1 LTKNVSHLLIF
12 AIRCPFHAFQQ
23 KKSSDFSFFS
33 MLGIHQKGWGKT
45 AMNAVTIVI
54 GSICILLI
62 AYRLYGTF
70 IAAKVLKLDDS
81 NPTPAH
87 ELEDGK
93 DYVPTNKW
101 VTFGHHFAAIAAA
114 GPLVGPILAAQ
125 FGYLP
130 SLLWLL
136 IGAVIGGAV
145 HDIVVLFASMRQ
157 DGKSLS
163 EIAKKELGPVAGFC
177 AGLAM
182 LFIITITMA
191 GLSLVVLSALE
202 RNPWGTFAVGIT
214 IPIAMAVGLYHK
226 KTGNLKIATIVGFGL
241 IMAAIVWGPNIQGTA
256 LGNFLTFEKSTIAI
270 LLPVYAFFAAALPV
284 WLLLAPRDYL
294 STFMKI
300 GVFAALI
307 IGVFYVNPAVQFPA
321 FTEFVNGGGPVIAGP
336 VWPFISITIACGA
349 ISGFHAFVGSG
360 TTPKMINRWSDIK
373 GVAFGAMLVE
383 CLVAIM
389 ALIAA
394 VSLMPGDYFAINSTP
409 EKFATLGMETVHLD
423 KLSDEVGM
431 DLEGRTGGAVTL
443 AVGMTY
449 IFTEIPIFEQM
460 ASYFYQ
466 FVILFEAVFILTAID
481 SGTRV
486 ARYLIQDF
494 GGAFFKPLKRMDS
507 VFATIFA
514 SALACFMW
522 GYLLFSG
529 DISSVWALFGVSN
542 QLMASIGL
550 IIGATVVLKIADK
563 RRYMLT
569 CLIPLAYLYVTV
581 NVAGYWMV
589 KNVYW
594 NAASSGFS
602 VLNGTLS
609 IIMLVLGFV
618 ILIAS
623 IQKWRQLWKYP
634 QDILVERAAKGMI

>member
-1 LTKNVSHLLIF
+1 
-12 AIRCPFHAFQQ
+12 
-23 KKSSDFSFFS
+23 
-33 MLGIHQKGWGKT
+33 
-45 AMNAVTIVI
+45 MNAASIVI
-54 GSICILLI
+54 GSICMLMI

-70 IAAKVLKLDDS
+70 MAAKVLRLDDS
-81 NPTPAH
+81 KPTPAH
-87 ELEDGK
+87 ELQDGK

-130 SLLWLL
+130 GLLWLL

-145 HDIVVLFASMRQ
+145 HDMVVLFASMRKK
-157 DGKSLS
+157 GKSLS
-163 EIAKKELGPVAGFC
+163 EVAKEELGPVAGFC
-177 AGLAM
+177 TGLAM

-191 GLSLVVLSALE
+191 GLSLVVLGALQN
-202 RNPWGTFAVGIT
+202 NPWGTFAVGIT
-214 IPIAMAVGLYHK
+214 IPIAMGVGIYHK
-226 KTGNLKIATIVGFGL
+226 KTGNLKMATTVGFAL
-241 IMAAIVWGPNIQGTA
+241 IIAGIMFGPNIKGTV
-256 LGNFLTFEKSTIAI
+256 LGDVLTMEASTLAI
-270 LLPVYAFFAAALPV
+270 ILPIYAFFAAALPV

-321 FTEFVNGGGPVIAGP
+321 FTEFINGGGPISAGP

-349 ISGFHAFVGSG
+349 ISGFHAFISSG

-394 VSLMPGDYFAINSTP
+394 VSLQPGDYFAINSTP
-409 EKFATLGMETVHLD
+409 EQFATLGMETVHLNR
-423 KLSDEVGM
+423 LSDEVEM
-431 DLEGRTGGAVTL
+431 NLEGRTGGAVTL

-449 IFTEIPIFEQM
+449 IFTEIPIFATL
-460 ASYFYQ
+460 ASYFFQ

-481 SGTRV
+481 AGTRV

-494 GGAFFKPLKRMDS
+494 LGNFIKPLKRTDS
-507 VFATIFA
+507 LFSNISA

-522 GYLLFSG
+522 GYLLYSG

-563 RRYMLT
+563 RWYMLT
-569 CLIPLAYLYVTV
+569 CLVPLAYLYVTV

-594 NAASSGFS
+594 NTQSPGFNL
-602 VLNGTLS
+602 LNGTLS
-609 IIMLVLGFV
+609 IIMLILG
-618 ILIAS
+618 LIIIITS
-623 IQKWRQLWKYP
+623 IKKWIKLWKIP
-634 QDILVERAAKGMI
+634 QAILVKRAKRKAI

>member
-1 LTKNVSHLLIF
+1 
-12 AIRCPFHAFQQ
+12 
-23 KKSSDFSFFS
+23 
-33 MLGIHQKGWGKT
+33 
-45 AMNAVTIVI
+45 MNAVTIVI
-54 GSICILLI
+54 GSICILMI

-70 IAAKVLKLDDS
+70 IALKVLKLDDS
-81 NPTPAH
+81 KPTPAH
-87 ELEDGK
+87 KLEDGK

-101 VTFGHHFAAIAAA
+101 VAFGHHFAAIAAA

-145 HDIVVLFASMRQ
+145 HDAVVLFASMRK

-163 EIAKKELGPVAGFC
+163 EVAKEELGPVAGFC
-177 AGLAM
+177 TGLAM

-191 GLSLVVLSALE
+191 GLSMVVLHALE
-202 RNPWGTFAVGIT
+202 NNPWGTFAVGIT
-214 IPIAMAVGLYHK
+214 IPIAMGVGLYHK
-226 KTGNLKIATIVGFGL
+226 KTGNLKGATIVGFGL
-241 IMAAIVWGPNIQGTA
+241 IMAAILLGPNIQGTA
-256 LGNFLTFEKSTIAI
+256 FGDLLTLEASTLAI
-270 LLPVYAFFAAALPV
+270 ILPIYAFFAAALPV

-307 IGVFYVNPAVQFPA
+307 IGVFVVNPEIQFPA
-321 FTEFVNGGGPVIAGP
+321 FTEFINGGGPIVAGP

-360 TTPKMINRWSDIK
+360 TTPKMLNRWSDIK
-373 GVAFGAMLVE
+373 SVGFGAMLVE
-383 CLVAIM
+383 CVVAIM

-394 VSLMPGDYFAINSTP
+394 VSLQPGDYFAINSTP
-409 EKFATLGMETVHLD
+409 EVFQTLGMETVHLD
-423 KLSDEVGM
+423 ELSEEIGIN
-431 DLEGRTGGAVTL
+431 LEGRTGGAVTL

-449 IFTEIPIFEQM
+449 IFTEIPFFDKL
-460 ASYFYQ
+460 ASFFFQ
-466 FVILFEAVFILTAID
+466 FVIMFEAVFILTAID

-494 GGAFFKPLKRMDS
+494 FGEFYKPLKRVDWLPGN
-507 VFATIFA
+507 IFA
-514 SALACFMW
+514 SALACFIW
-522 GYLLFSG
+522 GYLLYSG
-529 DISSVWALFGVSN
+529 DIGSIWALFGVSN

-563 RRYMLT
+563 RWYIWT
-569 CLIPLAYLYVTV
+569 CLVPLAYLYVTV

-589 KNVYW
+589 KNVYL
-594 NAASSGFS
+594 NPDSAGFS
-602 VLNGTLS
+602 ILNGILS
-609 IIMLVLGFV
+609 ITMLILGLI
-618 ILIAS
+618 ILVDALK
-623 IQKWRQLWKYP
+623 KWRELWKIP
-634 QDILVERAAKGMI
+634 QAELLKRSA

>member
-1 LTKNVSHLLIF
+1 
-12 AIRCPFHAFQQ
+12 
-23 KKSSDFSFFS
+23 
-33 MLGIHQKGWGKT
+33 
-45 AMNAVTIVI
+45 MNAISIVV

-62 AYRLYGTF
+62 VYRLYGTF
-70 IAAKVLKLDDS
+70 MAAKVLKLNDS
-81 NPTPAH
+81 KPTPAQK
-87 ELEDGK
+87 LEDGQ

-101 VTFGHHFAAIAAA
+101 VVFGHHFAAIAAA

-130 SLLWLL
+130 GLLWLL

-145 HDIVVLFASMRQ
+145 HDMVVLFASMRR

-163 EIAKKELGPVAGFC
+163 EVAKEELGPVAGFC
-177 AGLAM
+177 TGLAM

-191 GLSLVVLSALE
+191 GLSMVVLGALE

-214 IPIAMAVGLYHK
+214 IPIAMGVGLYHK
-226 KTGNLKIATIVGFGL
+226 KTGNLKLATTVGFIL
-241 IMAAIVWGPNIQGTA
+241 IMAAIVWGPNIQGTW
-256 LGNFLTFEKSTIAI
+256 LGDLLTLEKSTLALI
-270 LLPVYAFFAAALPV
+270 LPIYAFFAAALPV

-307 IGVFYVNPAVQFPA
+307 VGVFIVNPEVQFPA
-321 FTEFVNGGGPVIAGP
+321 FTDFINGGGPVVAGP

-360 TTPKMINRWSDIK
+360 TTPKMVSRWGDIK

-394 VSLMPGDYFAINSTP
+394 ISLQPGDYFAINSSP
-409 EKFATLGMETVHLD
+409 EKFATLGMETVELD
-423 KLSDEVGM
+423 QLEEKVGM

-449 IFTEIPIFEQM
+449 IFAAVPFFAKL

-494 GGAFFKPLKRMDS
+494 LGDFIKPLKRTDS
-507 VFATIFA
+507 LGANIFA
-514 SALACFMW
+514 SALACFVW

-550 IIGATVVLKIADK
+550 IVGATVVLKIAEK
-563 RRYMLT
+563 RWYMLT
-569 CLIPLAYLYVTV
+569 CLIPLAYLFVTV
-581 NVAGYWMV
+581 MVAGYWMV
-589 KNVYW
+589 KNVYF
-594 NAASSGFS
+594 NADNAGFS
-602 VLNGTLS
+602 VLNGILS
-609 IIMLVLGFV
+609 ITMLILGIVIMV
-618 ILIAS
+618 AS
-623 IQKWRQLWKYP
+623 INKWIKLWKIP
-634 QDILVERAAKGMI
+634 QNQLVEQSEKEVA

>member
-1 LTKNVSHLLIF
+1 
-12 AIRCPFHAFQQ
+12 
-23 KKSSDFSFFS
+23 
-33 MLGIHQKGWGKT
+33 
-45 AMNAVTIVI
+45 MNAVTIVV
-54 GSICILLI
+54 GAICILLI

-70 IAAKVLKLDDS
+70 MAAKILKLEEMDAAKE
-81 NPTPAH
+81 TPAH

-130 SLLWLL
+130 GLIWLL
-136 IGAVIGGAV
+136 VGAVIGGAV
-145 HDIVVLFASMRQ
+145 HDAVVLFASMRKNGQ
-157 DGKSLS
+157 SLS
-163 EIAKKELGPVAGFC
+163 EVAKEELGPVAAFC
-177 AGLAM
+177 TGLAM

-191 GLSLVVLSALE
+191 GLSMVVLHALE
-202 RNPWGTFAVGIT
+202 HNPWGVFSVGIT
-214 IPIAMAVGLYHK
+214 IPIAMGVGIYHRI
-226 KTGNLKIATIVGFGL
+226 TGNLKGATIVGFIL
-241 IMAAIVWGPNIQGTA
+241 IMVGILLGPSIQGTA
-256 LGNFLTFEKSTIAI
+256 FGDFLTLDASTLAI
-270 LLPVYAFFAAALPV
+270 ILPIYAFFAAALPV

-300 GVFAALI
+300 GVFGALI
-307 IGVFYVNPAVQFPA
+307 VGVFYVNPKVQFPA
-321 FTEFVNGGGPVIAGP
+321 VISDFINGGGPIVAGP

-360 TTPKMINRWSDIK
+360 TTPKMINRWKDIK
-373 GVAFGAMLVE
+373 PVAFGAMLVE
-383 CLVAIM
+383 CLVALM

-394 VSLMPGDYFAINSTP
+394 VSLQPGDYFAINSSP
-409 EKFATLGMETVHLD
+409 EAFAALGMDTVHLKD
-423 KLSDEVGM
+423 LAAEVGM

-449 IFTEIPIFEQM
+449 IFTKLPWFANL

-494 GGAFFKPLKRMDS
+494 FGDLYKPLKRTDWLPGN
-507 VFATIFA
+507 IFA
-514 SALACFMW
+514 SALACFVW
-522 GYLLFSG
+522 GYLLYSG
-529 DISSVWALFGVSN
+529 DISSIWALFGVSN

-550 IIGATVVLKIADK
+550 IIGATIVLKIADK
-563 RRYMLT
+563 RWYVLT

-589 KNVYW
+589 KNVYL
-594 NAASSGFS
+594 NPASNSYS
-602 VLNGTLS
+602 MLNGILS
-609 IIMLVLGFV
+609 IVMIILGLVIM
-618 ILIAS
+618 ITAIK
-623 IQKWRQLWKYP
+623 KWIELWKVP
-634 QDILVERAAKGMI
+634 QAELAKEFGV

>member
-1 LTKNVSHLLIF
+1 
-12 AIRCPFHAFQQ
+12 
-23 KKSSDFSFFS
+23 
-33 MLGIHQKGWGKT
+33 
-45 AMNAVTIVI
+45 MNAITIVV

-62 AYRLYGTF
+62 VYRLYGTF
-70 IAAKVLKLDDS
+70 MAAKVLKLNES
-81 NPTPAH
+81 KPTPAQK
-87 ELEDGK
+87 LEDGQ

-101 VTFGHHFAAIAAA
+101 VVFGHHFAAIAAA

-130 SLLWLL
+130 GLLWLL

-145 HDIVVLFASMRQ
+145 HDMVVLFASMRRE
-157 DGKSLS
+157 GKSLS
-163 EIAKKELGPVAGFC
+163 EVAKEELGPVAGFC
-177 AGLAM
+177 TGLAM

-191 GLSLVVLSALE
+191 GLSMVVLGALE

-214 IPIAMAVGLYHK
+214 IPIAMGVGLYHK
-226 KTGNLKIATIVGFGL
+226 KTGNLKLATTVGFIL
-241 IMAAIVWGPNIQGTA
+241 IMAAILWGPNIQGTW
-256 LGNFLTFEKSTIAI
+256 LGDLLTLEKSTLALI
-270 LLPVYAFFAAALPV
+270 LPIYAFFAAALPV

-307 IGVFYVNPAVQFPA
+307 IGVFIVNPEVQFPA
-321 FTEFVNGGGPVIAGP
+321 FTEFINGGGPVIAGP

-360 TTPKMINRWSDIK
+360 TTPKMISRWGDIK

-394 VSLMPGDYFAINSTP
+394 ISLQPGDYFAINSTP
-409 EKFATLGMETVHLD
+409 EKFATLGMETVELNELEE
-423 KLSDEVGM
+423 KVGM

-449 IFTEIPIFEQM
+449 IFTAVPFFAKL

-494 GGAFFKPLKRMDS
+494 FGDFIKPLKRTDS
-507 VFATIFA
+507 IGANIFA
-514 SALACFMW
+514 SALACFVW

-550 IIGATVVLKIADK
+550 IVGATVILKIADK
-563 RRYMLT
+563 RWYMLT
-569 CLIPLAYLYVTV
+569 CLIPLAYLFVTV

-589 KNVYW
+589 KNVYL
-594 NAASSGFS
+594 NADNPGFS
-602 VLNGTLS
+602 VLNGILS
-609 IIMLVLGFV
+609 ITMLILGLI
-618 ILIAS
+618 ILVTS
-623 IQKWRQLWKYP
+623 INKWSNLWKIP
-634 QDILVERAAKGMI
+634 QHVLVEQSKREVA

>member
-1 LTKNVSHLLIF
+1 
-12 AIRCPFHAFQQ
+12 
-23 KKSSDFSFFS
+23 
-33 MLGIHQKGWGKT
+33 
-45 AMNAVTIVI
+45 MNAVPIVI
-54 GSICILLI
+54 GSICILMI

-70 IAAKVLKLDDS
+70 IALKVLKLDDS
-81 NPTPAH
+81 KPTPAH
-87 ELEDGK
+87 KLEDGK

-101 VTFGHHFAAIAAA
+101 VAFGHHFAAIAAA

-145 HDIVVLFASMRQ
+145 HDAVVLFASMRK

-163 EIAKKELGPVAGFC
+163 EVAKEELGPVAGFC
-177 AGLAM
+177 TGLAM

-191 GLSLVVLSALE
+191 GLSMVVLHALE
-202 RNPWGTFAVGIT
+202 NNPWGTFAVGIT
-214 IPIAMAVGLYHK
+214 IPIAMGVGIYHK
-226 KTGNLKIATIVGFGL
+226 KTGNLKGATIVGFGL
-241 IMAAIVWGPNIQGTA
+241 IMAGILLGPNIQGTA
-256 LGNFLTFEKSTIAI
+256 LGELLTLEASTLAI
-270 LLPVYAFFAAALPV
+270 ILPIYAFFAAALPV

-307 IGVFYVNPAVQFPA
+307 IGVFVVNPEIQFPA
-321 FTEFVNGGGPVIAGP
+321 VTEFINGGGPIVAGP

-360 TTPKMINRWSDIK
+360 TTPKMLNRWSDIK
-373 GVAFGAMLVE
+373 SVGFGAMLVE
-383 CLVAIM
+383 CVVAIM

-394 VSLMPGDYFAINSTP
+394 VSLQPGDYFAINSSP
-409 EKFATLGMETVHLD
+409 EVFQTLGMETVHLNE
-423 KLSDEVGM
+423 LSEEIGIN
-431 DLEGRTGGAVTL
+431 LEGRTGGAVTL

-449 IFTEIPIFEQM
+449 IFTEIPFFDKL
-460 ASYFYQ
+460 ASFFFQ
-466 FVILFEAVFILTAID
+466 FVIMFEAVFILTAID

-494 GGAFFKPLKRMDS
+494 FGEFYKPLKKVDWLPGN
-507 VFATIFA
+507 IFA
-514 SALACFMW
+514 SALACFIW
-522 GYLLFSG
+522 GYLLYSG
-529 DISSVWALFGVSN
+529 DIGSIWALFGVSN

-563 RRYMLT
+563 RWYIWT
-569 CLIPLAYLYVTV
+569 CLVPLAYLYVTV

-589 KNVYW
+589 RNVYL
-594 NAASSGFS
+594 NPESAGFS
-602 VLNGTLS
+602 ILNGVLS
-609 IIMLVLGFV
+609 ITMLCLGLV
-618 ILIAS
+618 ILISALK
-623 IQKWRQLWKYP
+623 KWRELWKIP
-634 QDILVERAAKGMI
+634 QAELLEKSA

>member
-1 LTKNVSHLLIF
+1 
-12 AIRCPFHAFQQ
+12 
-23 KKSSDFSFFS
+23 
-33 MLGIHQKGWGKT
+33 
-45 AMNAVTIVI
+45 MNAITIVV
-54 GSICILLI
+54 GAICILMI

-70 IAAKVLKLDDS
+70 MAAKVLKLDDS
-81 NPTPAH
+81 KPTPAQK
-87 ELEDGK
+87 LEDGQ

-101 VTFGHHFAAIAAA
+101 VVFGHHFAAIAAA

-130 SLLWLL
+130 GLIWLL
-136 IGAVIGGAV
+136 VGAVIGGAV
-145 HDIVVLFASMRQ
+145 HDMVVLFASMRR

-163 EIAKKELGPVAGFC
+163 EVAKEELGPVAGFC
-177 AGLAM
+177 TGLAM

-191 GLSLVVLSALE
+191 GLSMVVLGALE

-226 KTGNLKIATIVGFGL
+226 RTGNLKLPTTVGFIL
-241 IMAAIVWGPNIQGTA
+241 IMVAILLGPNIQGTW
-256 LGNFLTFEKSTIAI
+256 LGDLLTLEKSTLAI
-270 LLPVYAFFAAALPV
+270 ILPIYAFFAAALPV

-307 IGVFYVNPAVQFPA
+307 VGVFIVNPEVQFPA
-321 FTEFVNGGGPVIAGP
+321 FTEFINGGGPVVAGP

-360 TTPKMINRWSDIK
+360 TTPKMVNRWKDIK

-394 VSLMPGDYFAINSTP
+394 ISLQPADYFAINSTP
-409 EKFATLGMETVHLD
+409 EQYEQLNMQPVHLD
-423 KLSDEVGM
+423 QLSEDVGM

-443 AVGMTY
+443 AVGMTE
-449 IFTEIPIFEQM
+449 IFTNVPFFKNL

-494 GGAFFKPLKRMDS
+494 FGEFYKPLKRTDS
-507 VFATIFA
+507 LWANIFA
-514 SALACFMW
+514 SALACFVW

-550 IIGATVVLKIADK
+550 IVGATVILKIADK

-569 CLIPLAYLYVTV
+569 CLVPLAYLYVTV
-581 NVAGYWMV
+581 NVAGYWMIT
-589 KNVYW
+589 NVYW
-594 NAASSGFS
+594 NAENAGYNI
-602 VLNGTLS
+602 LNGVLS
-609 IIMLVLGFV
+609 VIMLILGLV
-618 ILIAS
+618 ILVAS
-623 IQKWRQLWKYP
+623 IKKWIEMMKLP
-634 QDILVERAAKGMI
+634 QAELVAKSAKELAQ

>member
-1 LTKNVSHLLIF
+1 
-12 AIRCPFHAFQQ
+12 
-23 KKSSDFSFFS
+23 
-33 MLGIHQKGWGKT
+33 
-45 AMNAVTIVI
+45 MNAVSIVI
-54 GSICILLI
+54 GSICILMI

-70 IAAKVLKLDDS
+70 IARKVLKLDDS
-81 NPTPAH
+81 KPTPAH
-87 ELEDGK
+87 ALEDGK

-101 VTFGHHFAAIAAA
+101 VAFGHHFAAIAAA

-145 HDIVVLFASMRQ
+145 HDAVVLFASMRK

-163 EIAKKELGPVAGFC
+163 EVAKEELGPVAGFC
-177 AGLAM
+177 TGLAM

-191 GLSLVVLSALE
+191 GLSMVVLHALE
-202 RNPWGTFAVGIT
+202 NNPWGTFAVGIT
-214 IPIAMAVGLYHK
+214 IPIAMGVGLYHK
-226 KTGNLKIATIVGFGL
+226 KTGNLKGATIVGFAL
-241 IMAAIVWGPNIQGTA
+241 IMAGILLGPNIQGTA
-256 LGNFLTFEKSTIAI
+256 LGELLTLEASTLALI
-270 LLPVYAFFAAALPV
+270 LPIYAFFAAALPV

-307 IGVFYVNPAVQFPA
+307 IGVFVVNPEIQFPA
-321 FTEFVNGGGPVIAGP
+321 FTEFVNGGGPIVAGP

-360 TTPKMINRWSDIK
+360 TTPKMLNRWSDIK
-373 GVAFGAMLVE
+373 SVGFGAMLVE
-383 CLVAIM
+383 CVVAIM

-394 VSLMPGDYFAINSTP
+394 VSLQPGDYFAINSSP
-409 EKFATLGMETVHLD
+409 EVFQTLGMEKVHLNE
-423 KLSDEVGM
+423 LSEEIGIN
-431 DLEGRTGGAVTL
+431 LEGRTGGAVTL

-449 IFTEIPIFEQM
+449 IFTEIPFFDKL
-460 ASYFYQ
+460 ASFFFQ
-466 FVILFEAVFILTAID
+466 FVIMFEAVFILTAID

-494 GGAFFKPLKRMDS
+494 FGEFYKPLKRVDWLPGN
-507 VFATIFA
+507 IFA
-514 SALACFMW
+514 SALACFIW
-522 GYLLFSG
+522 GYLLYSG
-529 DISSVWALFGVSN
+529 DIGSIWALFGVSN

-563 RRYMLT
+563 RWYMWT
-569 CLIPLAYLYVTV
+569 CLVPLAYLYVTV

-589 KNVYW
+589 KNVYL
-594 NAASSGFS
+594 NPDAAGFS
-602 VLNGTLS
+602 ILNGALS
-609 IIMLVLGFV
+609 IIMLCLGLV
-618 ILIAS
+618 ILISALK
-623 IQKWRQLWKYP
+623 KWRELWKIP
-634 QDILVERAAKGMI
+634 QAELLKQSA